1 MCTTEMQRLERC
13 VISDKVWHYT
23 VWVKLDDFF
32 SIYESKTYISMSI
45 SCLYVSALL
54 VCQDC
59 EDNFPEILH
68 VIGKIILHSVKEQ
81 WL

>member
-1 MCTTEMQRLERC
+1 
-13 VISDKVWHYT
+13 
-23 VWVKLDDFF
+23 
-32 SIYESKTYISMSI
+32 
-45 SCLYVSALL
+45 